1 MIGAKN
7 YETVFKFVKV
17 MPRIPVASFYPDTV
31 HVYSISWYTSRES
44 FSSCIVLERLWVTL
58 T

>member
-44 FSSCIVLERLWVTL
+44 FSSCIVLERLWV
-58 T
+58 